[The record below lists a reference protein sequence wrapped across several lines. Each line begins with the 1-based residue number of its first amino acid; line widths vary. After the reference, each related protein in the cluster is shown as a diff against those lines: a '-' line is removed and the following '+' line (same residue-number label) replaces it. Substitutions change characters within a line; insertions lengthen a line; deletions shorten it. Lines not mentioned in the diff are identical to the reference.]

1 MNVKSFL
8 IGMLC
13 LLATGVS
20 FVSCND
26 DNDDFLDDTGSKVS
40 LPGRRAY
47 ILYEGSYGQGNSGL
61 AFYAPDGNADFIG
74 DIYTVQN
81 GKGLGDTGSAMIE
94 HDDNIYVVVSGSS
107 YVARLNAAGVEQC
120 RHEFEYMPRYIDAE
134 DGYVY
139 VTQYGGR
146 VSKLD
151 AVTLDEVGVYQGQS
165 DHAYEGIVECN
176 GLLYVADSQ
185 TRDESATVVLGYN
198 SEVLVIDPNSMQLK
212 QTVSVTVNPERLWE
226 CDGKVYLISRDV
238 YDLTSYQKISRNEL
252 QIIDPSK
259 GNQVTEIKE
268 ATKLAKGDNGLLYL
282 IDTDTENSFFTY
294 NISTGKITDHTF
306 LNNNPE
312 ELSSATIYLF
322 EVDDET
328 GDIYIGTSDYVSEGT
343 VYRFDAS
350 GTFKE
355 KFDAGGINPNS
366 MIFVD

>member
-1 MNVKSFL
+1 M
-8 IGMLC
+8 GMLC

-94 HDDNIYVVVSGSS
+94 HDDNIYVVVSGSN
-107 YVARLNAAGVEQC
+107 YVVRLNAAGVEQC

-226 CDGKVYLISRDV
+226 CGGKVYLISRGDYATV
-238 YDLTSYQKISRNEL
+238 TDSWL
-252 QIIDPSK
+252 QLIDTQTNTK
-259 GNQVTEIKE
+259 TDIEK
-268 ATKLAKGDNGLLYL
+268 AAKLAERDNVLYL
-282 IDTDTENSFFTY
+282 INTEYDSSYNQTNSFFTY

>member
-1 MNVKSFL
+1 M
-8 IGMLC
+8 GMLC

-81 GKGLGDTGSAMIE
+81 GKGLGDTGSAIIE

-146 VSKLD
+146 VSKLN

-226 CDGKVYLISRDV
+226 DDGKVFLISRDV

-268 ATKLAKGDNGLLYL
+268 ATKLAKELAPDLK
-282 IDTDTENSFFTY
+282 IDGEMQADAALVPSVGEKKAPGSTIAGHANVLVFPCLEVG
-294 NISTGKITDHTF
+294 NISYKLVQRLGGADAIGPILQGIARPVND
-306 LNNNPE
+306 
-312 ELSSATIYLF
+312 LSRGCS
-322 EVDDET
+322 VDD
-328 GDIYIGTSDYVSEGT
+328 IYKLVAITACQAM
-343 VYRFDAS
+343 DA
-350 GTFKE
+350 K
-355 KFDAGGINPNS
+355 K
-366 MIFVD
+366 

>member
-8 IGMLC
+8 MGMLC

-226 CDGKVYLISRDV
+226 CDGKVFLISRGDYATV
-238 YDLTSYQKISRNEL
+238 TDSWL
-252 QIIDPSK
+252 QLIDTQTNTK
-259 GNQVTEIKE
+259 TDIEK
-268 ATKLAKGDNGLLYL
+268 AAKLAERDNVLYL
-282 IDTDTENSFFTY
+282 INTEYDSSYNQTNSFFTY

>member
-8 IGMLC
+8 MGMLC

-94 HDDNIYVVVSGSS
+94 HDDNIYVVVSGSN

-226 CDGKVYLISRDV
+226 DDGKVFLISRGDYATV
-238 YDLTSYQKISRNEL
+238 TDSWL
-252 QIIDPSK
+252 QLIDTQTNTK
-259 GNQVTEIKE
+259 TDIEKV
-268 ATKLAKGDNGLLYL
+268 AKLAERDNVLYL
-282 IDTDTENSFFTY
+282 INTEYDSSYNQTNSFFTY